1 MSRWRNQLFVG
12 VAFLGVCALLV
23 SRFLPNLGKDLMGVL
38 GVAGALGGLVPV
50 VEKIWRMLRPAEP
63 RPSDVLADSL
73 AKAVHK
79 QWQQAAIERVLM
91 MPAPIPVRWSL
102 SDLAVAGSVA
112 AAVGDPGV
120 ASVFFPSL
128 PGQTRVTEEHL
139 RAGGGR
145 GELFAVY
152 AGISSGRVVVV
163 GAPGAGKT
171 GTAILLLLDALAHRD
186 RVNDKD
192 RARIPVPVLF
202 PAHGWDPATCS
213 VQDWLAAQLATDYP
227 LLQHRGGRAEADAF
241 VADGVVALIL
251 DGLDEMDETRR
262 PAALQALSDA
272 PFRVVVLTRS
282 QELVQAAADGGG
294 WRGAVTLNPH
304 PGRPSPRYS
313 LTQAKQT
320 LTFLAQQMNQDHT
333 RDLAWWQIPRW
344 TPAIPRVL
352 TSMLAG
358 GLLGAFLGGL
368 MSALGHAAGFG
379 PDHGLWGLRILQPGL
394 AFGLGAGLPL
404 GLGFGRGGAEPQRV
418 RSWRAIS
425 VWSVLRVGLV
435 YGFVLVFATGFGALA
450 GAGLML
456 AHVIPDSDDVFMFV
470 PGLTVG
476 LLLGLKRML
485 RGQVGKGEGS
495 SRGTLKSK
503 RNDRLFRVFR
513 HPLGLKRHLFLLD
526 LKRDL
531 VGGLRAGEGSP
542 QGPRESKRND
552 QVFGLMAGLTLG
564 LAFGLASGLIGFTD
578 GLTAGLMGLAFW
590 LMLGIPV
597 ALMYGIMSSVTW
609 STTLAWCQLQ
619 RSRHVP
625 AVRLMPFLEDAR
637 DRGALR
643 TVGAVYQFRH
653 AILQDQL
660 ARTDHHESRHIP
672 GSPAPVVDM
681 RGVMRPNASR

>member
-1 MSRWRNQLFVG
+1 MSRRRNQLFVG
-12 VAFLGVCALLV
+12 VAFLGVCVLLV

-128 PGQTRVTEEHL
+128 PGQTRVTEEQL

-186 RVNDKD
+186 RVDDKD

-227 LLQHRGGRAEADAF
+227 LLQHRGGRAEADAL

-294 WRGAVTLNPH
+294 WRGAVTLQLQNLTGSQAAEYLQRARTGPAPAGWAQLLTHLREHSDSVLTRALSTPLTLTLIRDTYRPDDDVSDLLDTARWTTTEELPQHLIAGILPAVYNPH

-344 TPAIPRVL
+344 TPATPRIL

-358 GLLGAFLGGL
+358 GLLGALLG
-368 MSALGHAAGFG
+368 ALTFVLGYAAGFG
-379 PDHGLWGLRILQPGL
+379 PDQGLWGLRILQPGL

-425 VWSVLRVGLV
+425 LWSVLRVGLV
-435 YGFVLVFATGFGALA
+435 YGFVLAFATGFGALA
-450 GAGLML
+450 GAGFML

-485 RGQVGKGEGS
+485 RGRVGKGEGS

-526 LKRDL
+526 LKHDL
-531 VGGLRAGEGSP
+531 VGGLRAGEGSL
-542 QGPRESKRND
+542 QGHARASAMTRCSGSWPDSR
-552 QVFGLMAGLTLG
+552 
-564 LAFGLASGLIGFTD
+564 SGLHSGSR
-578 GLTAGLMGLAFW
+578 
-590 LMLGIPV
+590 LG
-597 ALMYGIMSSVTW
+597 S
-609 STTLAWCQLQ
+609 
-619 RSRHVP
+619 
-625 AVRLMPFLEDAR
+625 
-637 DRGALR
+637 
-643 TVGAVYQFRH
+643 
-653 AILQDQL
+653 
-660 ARTDHHESRHIP
+660 
-672 GSPAPVVDM
+672 
-681 RGVMRPNASR
+681 